1 MHGYAAY
8 DPHALNHAH
17 RGVDA
22 ARVNASNLVPTL
34 SHYTSF
40 EGAVRLGLEYPSRI
54 DSLLSSGNGRARNKL
69 VNLTIF
75 KTCNL
80 AFCC

>member
-22 ARVNASNLVPTL
+22 ARVKARNLVPTS

-40 EGAVRLGLEYPSRI
+40 EGDVRFALEYPFRI
-54 DSLLSSGNGRARNKL
+54 DSLPSSGNGRARNKL
-69 VNLTIF
+69 VNLTIV
-75 KTCNL
+75 KTCDL